1 MWTFKELAEFYFLS
15 MWLLNKKT
23 RIKVIL
29 WLRAKM
35 TTQSVTWSAT
45 AFKRLF
51 FSEVIS
57 GNGWCSFFY
66 LRRVFEYDAQNNE
79 ILSLQSKIEIT
90 FWWLNAKWKI
100 SNLATW
106 NLNPCNFF
114 PFWSWKKSCVT
125 QITDFKSNVRR
136 RKKLFECWSNTTLLY
151 DLWSWK
157 EIYFHQPQSVP
168 RKGLFS
174 LLLPVMGLTFPSMA
188 VSCHLKL
195 S

>member
-1 MWTFKELAEFYFLS
+1 MDFQGVSW
-15 MWLLNKKT
+15 
-23 RIKVIL
+23 IL
-29 WLRAKM
+29 FFVYVASEQEDQNQSHSLIEGKM

>member
-1 MWTFKELAEFYFLS
+1 MDFQGVSW
-15 MWLLNKKT
+15 
-23 RIKVIL
+23 IL
-29 WLRAKM
+29 FFVYVTSEQEDQNQSHSLIEGKM

-66 LRRVFEYDAQNNE
+66 LRRVFEYDAQSNE

-106 NLNPCNFF
+106 NLNPCNFS
-114 PFWSWKKSCVT
+114 PFWIWKKAVWHKSLILSLMYEEGRNCLNVDQT
-125 QITDFKSNVRR
+125 QLYCMTCEAE
-136 RKKLFECWSNTTLLY
+136 KKYISTSLNRCQERGSSHYCS
-151 DLWSWK
+151 LWW
-157 EIYFHQPQSVP
+157 VW
-168 RKGLFS
+168 
-174 LLLPVMGLTFPSMA
+174 
-188 VSCHLKL
+188 L
-195 S
+195 SPPWQ